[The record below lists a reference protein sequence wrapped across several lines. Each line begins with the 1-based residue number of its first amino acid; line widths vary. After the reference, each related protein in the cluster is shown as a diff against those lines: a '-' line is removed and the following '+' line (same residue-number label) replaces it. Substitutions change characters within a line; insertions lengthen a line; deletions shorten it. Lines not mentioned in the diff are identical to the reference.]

1 MSSEVRL
8 HFVSTFYVRTF
19 NKKFITVTL
28 AGIVVV
34 VKPSRT
40 VGITGSQHQVDSH
53 C

>member
-1 MSSEVRL
+1 MQLVTL
-8 HFVSTFYVRTF
+8 HEIMI

-28 AGIVVV
+28 AGSVVV

-40 VGITGSQHQVDSH
+40 AGITGSQHQVDSH